1 MDFYPQFQ
9 ESSFNQLFVPS
20 NMYQMTSSYSL
31 EEWMAYQ
38 YQEMVQNYIS
48 QFWFWGSQDCIYDF
62 TKETAVK
69 DSQYS
74 SSLKKKS
81 KKSLM
86 LKKANLEENADEI
99 MRTLLMIKSESTV
112 LVSGKRKAESK
123 EGPLS
128 DTRSSFIGVS
138 RNGLNWQALIA
149 INKRK
154 TYIGSYESEKDAAL
168 AFDFY
173 SILLHSLTA
182 KTNFSYSK
190 EDIINMI
197 TNYKQNGNIFKPEQ
211 LNMIYSN

>member
-1 MDFYPQFQ
+1 MDFYPQLQ
-9 ESSFNQLFVPS
+9 ESSFNQFFAPS
-20 NMYQMTSSYSL
+20 NMYQMTSSYSI

>member
-1 MDFYPQFQ
+1 MNFYSQVQ
-9 ESSFNQLFVPS
+9 ESSFAPLFVQPE
-20 NMYQMTSSYSL
+20 MLQMMDAYSFGVWLANQYSDLLQSY
-31 EEWMAYQ
+31 AA
-38 YQEMVQNYIS
+38 
-48 QFWFWGSQDCIYDF
+48 QFWFWGSDDCVYDCF
-62 TKETAVK
+62 DVASTKVAKCSDAT
-69 DSQYS
+69 
-74 SSLKKKS
+74 KKKA

-86 LKKANLEENADEI
+86 LKKANLELNADDLL
-99 MRTLLMIKSESTV
+99 RTLLMIKSENTV

-154 TYIGSYESEKDAAL
+154 TYIGSYESEKDAAM

-182 KTNFSYSK
+182 KTNFSYTK

-197 TNYKQNGNIFKPEQ
+197 SNYKRNNCIFYPEE
-211 LNMIYSN
+211 L